1 MILEAEMSRLD
12 QRLAAV
18 SARLEGVAGTRCSL
32 ATIIYRLS
40 DYFEIQMSSNIISLI
55 FIL

>member
-1 MILEAEMSRLD
+1 MSRLD

-18 SARLEGVAGTRCSL
+18 SARLEEVAGTRWSL
-32 ATIIYRLS
+32 ATIIYTLS
-40 DYFEIQMSSNIISLI
+40 DYFEIQMSSNIISLS

>member
-1 MILEAEMSRLD
+1 MIIEAEMSRLD
-12 QRLAAV
+12 QRLEAV
-18 SARLEGVAGTRCSL
+18 SARLEGVAGTRSSR

-40 DYFEIQMSSNIISLI
+40 DYFEIQMSSNIISLL